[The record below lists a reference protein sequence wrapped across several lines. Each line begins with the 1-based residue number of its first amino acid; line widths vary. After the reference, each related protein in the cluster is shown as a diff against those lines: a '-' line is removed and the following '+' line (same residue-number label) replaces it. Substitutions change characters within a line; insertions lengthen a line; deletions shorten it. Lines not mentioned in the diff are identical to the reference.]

1 MKESH
6 IAYIALGVAKSAP
19 MRPMRSLKIGMPSAI
34 TNEMAQLST
43 TQELNTFISFCA
55 ILLSHY

>member
-55 ILLSHY
+55 ILLSH